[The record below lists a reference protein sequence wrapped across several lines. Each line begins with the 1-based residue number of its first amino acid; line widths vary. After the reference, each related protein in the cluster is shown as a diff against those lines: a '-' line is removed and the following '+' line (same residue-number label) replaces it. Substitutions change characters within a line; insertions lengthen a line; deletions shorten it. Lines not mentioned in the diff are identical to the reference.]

1 MDTATKEQFKWKFY
15 RLAMLLN
22 LIVLF
27 IAVGVIAFFLAPAD
41 YRVPVFFIMLIAA
54 VMAGIY
60 FRGKYLETRKW
71 LEEQQ

>member
-22 LIVLF
+22 LVVLL
-27 IAVGVIAFFLAPAD
+27 IAAGVIAFFIAPAD
-41 YRVPVFFIMLIAA
+41 YRIPSFLMLLTAA
-54 VMAGIY
+54 IISGIY
-60 FRGKYLETRKW
+60 FRSKYRETREW

>member
-22 LIVLF
+22 LVVLLIAAGAIALF
-27 IAVGVIAFFLAPAD
+27 IAPAD
-41 YRVPVFFIMLIAA
+41 YRVPSFLILLTAA
-54 VMAGIY
+54 IISGIY
-60 FRGKYLETRKW
+60 FRSKYRETREW